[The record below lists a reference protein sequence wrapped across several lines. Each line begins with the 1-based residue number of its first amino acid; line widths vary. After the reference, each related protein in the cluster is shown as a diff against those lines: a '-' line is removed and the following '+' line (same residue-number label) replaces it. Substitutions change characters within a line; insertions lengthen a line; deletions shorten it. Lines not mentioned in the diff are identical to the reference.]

1 MSVVLLATLASNDD
15 DDEEKHV
22 WEKCISLS
30 GFLGNF

>member
-15 DDEEKHV
+15 DEEKDV